1 MIRIRIR
8 GDGMAE
14 VPNIN
19 KKALDEVSKIA
30 KSGDDRP
37 VLMLNLNTYFHGE
50 STMSSDAYTA
60 YNSAVEAI
68 LREVKGKILW
78 RSPVYGQ
85 PVGKQNVDE
94 IFAGLYPNHQ
104 AFIDIKDAPSSARFA
119 EAKNRVVKHAIIHR
133 SDPYTVERVP

>member
-1 MIRIRIR
+1 
-8 GDGMAE
+8 MAE

-19 KKALDEVSKIA
+19 KQAFDDVSKIA
-30 KSGDDRP
+30 NSGDDRP
-37 VLMLNLNTYFHGE
+37 VLMLNLNTYFDGQ
-50 STMSSDAYTA
+50 STMSSDAYKA

-94 IFAGLYPNHQ
+94 VLAVWYPKHQ
-104 AFIDIKDAPSSARFA
+104 AFIDIKDDYGCL
-119 EAKNRVVKHAIIHR
+119 R
-133 SDPYTVERVP
+133 SDKLK